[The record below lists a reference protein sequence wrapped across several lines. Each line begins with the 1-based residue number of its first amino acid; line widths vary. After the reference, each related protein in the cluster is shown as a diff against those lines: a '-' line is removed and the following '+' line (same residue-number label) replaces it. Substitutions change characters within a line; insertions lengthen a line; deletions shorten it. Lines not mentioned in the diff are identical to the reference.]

1 MCREATGPDCPGV
14 RIRCRLDGPLI
25 VEGSVEVVDHHG
37 HPFPVPTNKPLLA
50 LCRCGASANRP
61 FCDGSHKR
69 IGFAASETAE
79 P

>member
-37 HPFPVPTNKPLLA
+37 HPFPVPTMQVLRAEVAQALA
-50 LCRCGASANRP
+50 AGEGGPTFYCEDATGTT
-61 FCDGSHKR
+61 G
-69 IGFAASETAE
+69 
-79 P
+79 